1 MDWIDILQ
9 WPAMAVTIAAAW
21 LIASQRKERR
31 RLSFLL
37 FLAGN
42 VLWIA
47 WGWHDRAMALIA
59 LQLFLAFENV
69 RGVRKNESSEG
80 AGAAVSSRASK

>member
-1 MDWIDILQ
+1 MEWIDLLQ

-21 LIASQRKERR
+21 LIASQKKQRR
-31 RLSFLL
+31 RLGFLL

-47 WGWHDRAMALIA
+47 WGWHDGAIALMV

-69 RGVRKNESSEG
+69 RGVRKNET
-80 AGAAVSSRASK
+80 AAESRLTSKP

>member
-1 MDWIDILQ
+1 MEWIDLLQ

-21 LIASQRKERR
+21 MIASQKPQRR
-31 RLSFLL
+31 RIGFLL

-47 WGWHDRAMALIA
+47 WGWHDRAIALMV

-69 RGVRKNESSEG
+69 RGIRKNEQPETADS
-80 AGAAVSSRASK
+80 